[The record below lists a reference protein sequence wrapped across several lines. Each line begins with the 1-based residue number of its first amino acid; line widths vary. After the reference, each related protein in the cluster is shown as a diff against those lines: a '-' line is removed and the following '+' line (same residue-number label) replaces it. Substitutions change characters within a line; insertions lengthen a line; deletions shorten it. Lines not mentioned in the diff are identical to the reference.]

1 MEFKKSIKYKAL
13 NPVSWNIKQ
22 DKKRKKKLF
31 SVNIQ
36 GSLSLKD
43 GYEEQSNLF
52 NILKRL

>member
-43 GYEEQSNLF
+43 GDEEQSNLF
-52 NILKRL
+52 NILKSL

>member
-22 DKKRKKKLF
+22 DKKREKKLF

-43 GYEEQSNLF
+43 GDEEQSNLF

>member
-1 MEFKKSIKYKAL
+1 MEFKKSVKYKAL
-13 NPVSWNIKQ
+13 NPVGWNIKQ

-43 GYEEQSNLF
+43 GDEEQSNLF